1 MTDMREGNYIKEQ
14 KRLLDYQEAANYLG
28 IRKSLLR
35 TLVCQRRIECVKI
48 GRRVYFTRSILDS
61 FIKKNTRKTIKV

>member
-1 MTDMREGNYIKEQ
+1 MNREGNYIKEQ

-48 GRRVYFTRSILDS
+48 GRRVYFTRLILDS
-61 FIKKNTRKTIKV
+61 FIKKNTRKTIQV